1 MVNELQVL
9 PKHRLTC
16 GWTVRF
22 NSAYVDTLEGFC
34 RFKCCSHS
42 ASIVNTAHGT
52 EINSCLQIAR
62 REISLKGNNIILE
75 SKMPVW
81 TKKQLPTAEELFCEC
96 AIWGA
101 KSLKTVFSFCFFLFL
116 LSGTKAAY
124 EQTVQGFPK
133 LSGGEPRQR
142 WKAIVPFFSILLLHT
157 SKSPD
162 NLLIIPRHLDKSERK
177 LSLFYSGSTETD
189 FYLKKKKKGKKTELH
204 QLWSQVRGSN
214 GRADTCVRIPTDWLN
229 LPIMLTVAPQ
239 Q

>member
-1 MVNELQVL
+1 MSSKCCQNTGWPVAELCASIPL
-9 PKHRLTC
+9 M
-16 GWTVRF
+16 WTHLKA
-22 NSAYVDTLEGFC
+22 SAALL
-34 RFKCCSHS
+34 KCCSHA

-81 TKKQLPTAEELFCEC
+81 TKSSSRLQRTYFVNALFGGLNH
-96 AIWGA
+96 WRQ
-101 KSLKTVFSFCFFLFL
+101 SFLYVFFFFL
-116 LSGTKAAY
+116 LSGTKAGY

-133 LSGGEPRQR
+133 LNGGEPQQR

-177 LSLFYSGSTETD
+177 LSLFYSSSTETD
-189 FYLKKKKKGKKTELH
+189 FSKIKKGKRLNSTN
-204 QLWSQVRGSN
+204 SGVRCEGQT
-214 GRADTCVRIPTDWLN
+214 DTRTPV
-229 LPIMLTVAPQ
+229 
-239 Q
+239 